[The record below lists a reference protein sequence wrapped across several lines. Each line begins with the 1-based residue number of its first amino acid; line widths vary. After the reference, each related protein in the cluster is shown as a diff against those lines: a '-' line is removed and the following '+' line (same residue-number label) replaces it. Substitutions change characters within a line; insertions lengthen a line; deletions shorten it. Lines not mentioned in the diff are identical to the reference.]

1 MVRDVADF
9 PRAGVVFK
17 DLTPLLADPAG
28 YRATVE
34 WLSDRVADV
43 TPVRIVAVEARGFL
57 LAGGVA
63 DRLGA
68 GVVAVRKAGKLP
80 WHVESEAYAL
90 EYGEDR
96 LEVHRDAVAPGDR
109 VVVIDDVLATG
120 GTAAATVRL
129 MRRIGADVG
138 ALAFLVELQAL
149 NGRRALPDV
158 RIESMLVYP

>member
-9 PRAGVVFK
+9 PRPGVVFK
-17 DLTPLLADPAG
+17 DLTPLLADPAA

-34 WLSDRVADV
+34 WLAERVTDV
-43 TPVRIVAVEARGFL
+43 SPVRIVAVEARGFL

-80 WHVESEAYAL
+80 WAVESEAYTL
-90 EYGEDR
+90 EYGEGR
-96 LEVHRDAVAPGDR
+96 LEVHRDAVSAGDR

-129 MRRIGADVG
+129 MQRIGADVG

-149 NGRRALPDV
+149 GGRRALTGL